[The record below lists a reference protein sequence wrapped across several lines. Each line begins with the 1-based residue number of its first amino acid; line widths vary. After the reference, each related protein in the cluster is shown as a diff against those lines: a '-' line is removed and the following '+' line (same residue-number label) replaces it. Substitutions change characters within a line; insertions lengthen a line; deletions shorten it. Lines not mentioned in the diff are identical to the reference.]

1 VRARVH
7 ANVFRVQRRC
17 NGVTMINTV
26 LLAQRQRQCCKQS
39 SYDNAIDAIEMSTLT
54 FVDYVL
60 DSVESRFT
68 HDSQSDAS
76 ALVMFSPPP
85 LSLSLFLFLS
95 LYLSIY
101 LSVYFPLLLN
111 TGYLR
116 FSTSMCIFIVA
127 RFYYPLPIDYTLIKI
142 LSYGLAQKY
151 KSSRNQILFH

>member
-1 VRARVH
+1 MQWGNDDQHCSLSSETTAML
-7 ANVFRVQRRC
+7 Q
-17 NGVTMINTV
+17 TKQ
-26 LLAQRQRQCCKQS
+26 LRQCHWRHR
-39 SYDNAIDAIEMSTLT
+39 DEHIDICWLRSWLRRVKIHT
-54 FVDYVL
+54 
-60 DSVESRFT
+60 RFT
-68 HDSQSDAS
+68 VWCKCTCHV
-76 ALVMFSPPP
+76 LPPP